1 MTKSSAQASSDDVIA
16 EAHQWRARL
25 ADPLVTKADQQAFD
39 DWMRLDPRHIEAY
52 AESETFWRL
61 LGDADFSGA
70 PERLTLQGRLAGL
83 VDGLRFLN
91 RAPRRMSVSVLGAV
105 AAAVCLTMIVA
116 PRFSAP
122 ASAVYE
128 TEFAQL
134 SDVTLAD
141 GSSVQLGAGSRIEVT
156 ITDHVRGVELV
167 RGTAFFDVITDK
179 DRPFTVDVGAAT
191 VSVTGTSF
199 DVQRTKQSV
208 RVAVAEGA
216 VIVHHVEAANMGEAA
231 DAGDDAASQVSLMAG
246 DGVRVSSA
254 GLGDVTEIAPDDLG
268 GWRDGRLIYNRA
280 SLSEIAEDA
289 GRYYN
294 RPIRVYP
301 DIADLTLT
309 GRFRSDDIDGL
320 LAVLDEALPVR
331 IVDLG
336 SSGVAIRAE

>member
-1 MTKSSAQASSDDVIA
+1 MTKPSAQASSDDVIA
-16 EAHQWRARL
+16 KAHQWRARL
-25 ADPLVTKADQQAFD
+25 ADPLVTEADRQAFD
-39 DWMRLDPRHIEAY
+39 DWMRLDPRHVEAY
-52 AESETFWRL
+52 AESETFWRF
-61 LGDADFSGA
+61 LGDADFSGVS
-70 PERLTLQGRLAGL
+70 ERPTLQERLAGF
-83 VDGLRFLN
+83 VDGLRILDH
-91 RAPRRMSVSVLGAV
+91 ATPRVAVSVLGAV
-105 AAAVCLTMIVA
+105 AAAICLTAIMA

-122 ASAVYE
+122 APVIYE
-128 TEFAQL
+128 TGFAQL

-141 GSSVQLGAGSRIEVT
+141 GSSVQLGAGSRIDVT
-156 ITDHVRGVELV
+156 ITDRVRGVELV
-167 RGTAFFDVITDK
+167 RGTAFFDVTTDK

-216 VIVHHVEAANMGEAA
+216 VIVQHMEAANTGQAA
-231 DAGDDAASQVSLMAG
+231 DRADGAASQVSLMAG
-246 DGVRVSSA
+246 DGVLVSSA
-254 GLGDVTEIAPDDLG
+254 GLGDVVEIAPDDLG
-268 GWRDGRLIYNRA
+268 GWRTGRLIYNTV
-280 SLSEIAEDA
+280 SLAEIAEDA
-289 GRYYN
+289 GRYYH
-294 RPIRVYP
+294 RPIRVHA